1 MPEARVKIPKKIAVR
16 PDRPAQDN
24 IPQSR
29 GARNR
34 MWAQARAYIDQ
45 RGLVPPIPIND
56 LKIHAENLVKEMGDA
71 YAGTEDFAAVLINNE
86 SWRDVLAGIPF
97 ERRLLLMPVCLRYE
111 KECPAPFDEL
121 GLLCKECGQCSIH
134 DFKLEAERLGY
145 PVLIAEGTPIVRQLI
160 ETGQIQAVVGVS
172 CLNVLERVFPYMEAA
187 AVPGI
192 AVPLLQDDCKD
203 TNIDIEWLWDVLH
216 LTSDDRMYRMDLNG
230 LRSRVDEWFTT
241 DRLSEILGTDP
252 DDATAVMGRDWLAR
266 SGKRWRPF
274 LTAAMYSAISNDPD
288 TAWPTDLAKLSI
300 AVECFHKAS
309 LIHDDIEDDDDERYG
324 EPTMHAEHGV
334 GIAINVGDYLLGEG
348 YRLIAETDADP
359 EQRSR
364 MMHVAAI
371 GHRALSLGQGAELAW
386 SQNPE
391 PMRTNAVLNIFKQKT
406 APAFEVALRIGA
418 IYGGADDAI
427 LDVIGQYSEALGV
440 AYQIRDDIEDIL
452 GSADSHDAR
461 DTRPSL
467 LLALAHEKSEGSHK
481 DMFAAIWR
489 RQVDFADIENEL
501 CAALEQYGIHDRA
514 NELLDAFKE
523 EAVRALG
530 QLDDATVKGLLRRV
544 LGRIFDDVHLEALC
558 SSFTS
563 VQPAETSAIP

>member
-1 MPEARVKIPKKIAVR
+1 MAQSRVKIPKKIAVR
-16 PDRPAQDN
+16 PDRPPQEN
-24 IPQSR
+24 IPQTR
-29 GARNR
+29 GERNQ
-34 MWAQARAYIDQ
+34 MWARARAYVRQ
-45 RGLVPPIPIND
+45 RNLVPPVPIND
-56 LKIHAENLVKEMGDA
+56 LKIHAENLVKAMGDDF
-71 YAGTEDFAAVLINNE
+71 AGTEDFAAVLLNNE
-86 SWRDVLAGIPF
+86 SWRDVLAGIPY

-187 AVPGI
+187 AVPGV

-203 TNIDIEWLWDVLH
+203 TNIDIEWLWDVIH
-216 LTSDDRMYRMDLNG
+216 LTSDDRMYRMDLDG
-230 LRSRVDEWFTT
+230 LRTRVNEWFEA
-241 DRLSEILGTDP
+241 DRLAEILGTDP
-252 DDATAVMGRDWLAR
+252 DDPTTVMGRDWLAR

-274 LTAAMYSAISNDPD
+274 LTAAMYSAISRNPD
-288 TAWPTDLAKLSI
+288 AEWPADLAKLAV

-309 LIHDDIEDDDDERYG
+309 LIHDDIEDEDDERYG

-334 GIAINVGDYLLGEG
+334 GIALNVGDYLLGEG

-359 EQRSR
+359 DKLAR

-386 SQNPE
+386 SENPE
-391 PMRTNAVLNIFKQKT
+391 PMRANAVLNIFKQKT

-418 IYGGADDAI
+418 IYGGADERV

-467 LLALAHEKSEGSHK
+467 LLALAHEKAEGSHK
-481 DMFAAIWR
+481 DLLAAIWR
-489 RQVDFADIENEL
+489 RQVDFADIESDLRE
-501 CAALEQYGIHDRA
+501 ALDQYGIHDRA

-523 EAVRALG
+523 EAVRSLG

-544 LGRIFDDVHLEALC
+544 LGRIFDDVHLESLC
-558 SSFTS
+558 SQFVPAPS
-563 VQPAETSAIP
+563 VEMPAIP